1 MKYHITF
8 AMIFSPQ
15 LLAGYYI
22 YIHKYAPCHFV
33 SSKKEC
39 SLHIPSGYFCS
50 KPYMYQIYLLRTT
63 GNKEWWTSSCVFYC
77 CVSRTQ
83 SDMLGIEKTKSDHTY
98 QEEGRM
104 RTMVYCY
111 VHFVT
116 LKIILR
122 KAYHQK
128 EQHIKSKE
136 KCCHPLYLSPRKKS
150 MQKIKDVVW
159 QEDAC
164 MYLWSLRLV

>member
-1 MKYHITF
+1 
-8 AMIFSPQ
+8 
-15 LLAGYYI
+15 
-22 YIHKYAPCHFV
+22 
-33 SSKKEC
+33 
-39 SLHIPSGYFCS
+39 
-50 KPYMYQIYLLRTT
+50 
-63 GNKEWWTSSCVFYC
+63 
-77 CVSRTQ
+77 
-83 SDMLGIEKTKSDHTY
+83 
-98 QEEGRM
+98 
-104 RTMVYCY
+104 MVYCY

-164 MYLWSLRLV
+164 LLPCMYLWSLRLV

>member
-1 MKYHITF
+1 MFTNLPLVTLYLQRKNVLQLTHSF
-8 AMIFSPQ
+8 RIFLFQ
-15 LLAGYYI
+15 DL
-22 YIHKYAPCHFV
+22 YA
-33 SSKKEC
+33 
-39 SLHIPSGYFCS
+39 
-50 KPYMYQIYLLRTT
+50 YMYQIYLLRTT

-83 SDMLGIEKTKSDHTY
+83 SDMLRIEKTKSDHTY

-159 QEDAC
+159 QGDACLLPC